1 MNDDDL
7 ITLVRRQRDQLP
19 MDVPVEL
26 ITRRGRAVRARRRV
40 PALAAGALASAA
52 AATLAVT
59 TLTAGPA
66 AAPHA
71 QLAAW
76 TVSKHADGDVYVTVR
91 ELRDPAGLQRTLRAD
106 GVPATVGE
114 SSPALSC
121 QVNHVSK
128 SELRAVGQFHPHGR
142 TDVLVIHPPAIPRG
156 TGLFIFDLAGSRVPH
171 TNRQLPGPMSVGLVK
186 DTPACTGS

>member
-7 ITLVRRQRDQLP
+7 ITLVRQQRDQLP
-19 MDVPVEL
+19 MDVPVEQ
-26 ITRRGRAVRARRRV
+26 ITRRGRTVRARRRV

-59 TLTAGPA
+59 TLTTGPA

-106 GVPATVGE
+106 GVPATVGA
-114 SSPALSC
+114 SRPAPPC
-121 QVNHVSK
+121 RVNHVSRG
-128 SELRAVGQFHPHGR
+128 ELKAIGQFHPHGR
-142 TDVLVIHPPAIPRG
+142 ADVLVIRPSAIPRG
-156 TGLFIFDLAGSRVPH
+156 LGLYIFDRAGARTPH
-171 TNRQLPGPMSVGLVK
+171 TNPWLPGPMSVGLVK

>member
-7 ITLVRRQRDQLP
+7 ITLVRQQRDQLP
-19 MDVPVEL
+19 MDVPVEQ

-76 TVSKHADGDVYVTVR
+76 TVSRHADGDVYVTVR

-128 SELRAVGQFHPHGR
+128 DELKAIGQFHPQGQA
-142 TDVLVIHPPAIPRG
+142 DVLVIHPSAIPRG
-156 TGLFIFDLAGSRVPH
+156 LRLYIFDLAGARAPH
-171 TNRQLPGPMSVGLVK
+171 TNPQLPGPLSAGLVK
-186 DTPACTGS
+186 DAPACTGS